1 MAQIKS
7 PPQRSLPHFHFP
19 RISRLAHGIL
29 DYFFGVLIASSPW
42 IFGFTNQHLAPQI
55 AVVLGVIVI
64 LYSIVTDYE
73 AGVLRFMPF
82 SGNLFFDFVVGVA
95 LAGSPIHFAMGGR
108 AGLVFVILGIMQ
120 IAIVLLTRRPR
131 ESENTN

>member
-7 PPQRSLPHFHFP
+7 PPQRSFPHFHFP

-42 IFGFTNQHLAPQI
+42 LFGFTNQHLAPQI

-64 LYSIVTDYE
+64 VYSFVTDYE
-73 AGVLRFMPF
+73 VGVLRFMPF
-82 SGNLFFDFVVGVA
+82 SGNIFFDLAVGVA
-95 LAGSPIHFAMGGR
+95 LAGSPIHFAMGGK
-108 AGLVFVILGIMQ
+108 AGLVFVILGLLQM
-120 IAIVLLTRRPR
+120 AMALLTRRPPD
-131 ESENTN
+131 SENTN